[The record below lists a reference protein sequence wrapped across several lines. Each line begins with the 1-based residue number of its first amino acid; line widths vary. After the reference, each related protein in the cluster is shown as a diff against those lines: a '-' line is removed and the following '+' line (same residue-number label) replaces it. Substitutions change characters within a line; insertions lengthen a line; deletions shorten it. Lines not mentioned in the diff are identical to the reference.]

1 MLTLKTVKGKHII
14 TFNGESMEYRSLSEA
29 LKVIFAIRKYFK

>member
-1 MLTLKTVKGKHII
+1 MLTLKTIKGKHIV
-14 TFNGESMEYRSLSEA
+14 TFNGVSKEYISLSEA